1 MTSHILTSW
10 RWHLNYEVDW
20 HPLFACR
27 HLSLPSV
34 LMFWQM
40 VEVFFQHLNAGT
52 QTPIWHYIWH
62 GMCRWTALQR
72 MLWMGSC
79 HLLFCSALG
88 CQWLQILPRTWVMS
102 VFLPTSAPS
111 PELVTESEVVTALRI
126 SLLEKRD
133 ALSGTK
139 SWVPALSTGFSLPWF
154 ACSCC
159 LLDISYPSY
168 SVDNGSRCRDFPR
181 YVIFEAALTT
191 WQFLYAIFFTW
202 QGATARCCLSTAVL
216 SVTFPWHTAS
226 TL

>member
-1 MTSHILTSW
+1 MKWIDIRCLLAGICPCQVFWCFDRWW
-10 RWHLNYEVDW
+10 RCFSNTWMLEPK
-20 HPLFACR
+20 PLYGIIFG
-27 HLSLPSV
+27 
-34 LMFWQM
+34 M
-40 VEVFFQHLNAGT
+40 VCVV
-52 QTPIWHYIWH
+52 
-62 GMCRWTALQR
+62 WTALQR

-191 WQFLYAIFFTW
+191 WQFLYAIFFYL
-202 QGATARCCLSTAVL
+202 ARSNRAMLFVNCC
-216 SVTFPWHTAS
+216 P
-226 TL
+226 